1 MCTLG
6 PEVAQRFGASFD
18 KFLRALRGVNGWAVA
33 AVWPIY
39 DYMMRNGVSED
50 AIKDFE
56 HLYPQL
62 ELTVKPKEYEQQLI
76 DVMQLCEKG
85 DGFIQKN
92 YGLTLYDLLDLDTI
106 TFRLLATHVNKT
118 LEQRRALDEQVGKDM
133 SRTRSPL
140 PKRMAAQRGN
150 QGTYRNTS
158 PKSRR

>member
-1 MCTLG
+1 
-6 PEVAQRFGASFD
+6 
-18 KFLRALRGVNGWAVA
+18 
-33 AVWPIY
+33 
-39 DYMMRNGVSED
+39 MRNGVSED